1 MATAYRVVEAERVL
15 LVFTAAPDLPMGEQ
29 SWARPGATTWLYT
42 VNRATNHA
50 GYMNQAANR
59 AANRA
64 NRVELRTFEFSLVP
78 RLPFGKKGSGHERT
92 LNYELSYKLSFRPV
106 N

>member
-1 MATAYRVVEAERVL
+1 MVEAERVL

-78 RLPFGKKGSGHERT
+78 RLPFGKKGSGHEHF
-92 LNYELSYKLSFRPV
+92 EL
-106 N
+106 

>member
-1 MATAYRVVEAERVL
+1 
-15 LVFTAAPDLPMGEQ
+15 MGKR

-78 RLPFGKKGSGHERT
+78 RLPFGKKGSGHEST